1 MKKNRLLEYFGLN
14 SYDEI
19 MTYIRENPEDEKVKE
34 IKELFE
40 TYSTDLDRE
49 VDRNENNLYK
59 EFNCS
64 SKEEL
69 YENKRQDDEI
79 KPLLEFLDYAKSNI
93 KNNKKKQ

>member
-1 MKKNRLLEYFGLN
+1 MFNEKNRLLEYFGLN

-49 VDRNENNLYK
+49 VDRNEK
-59 EFNCS
+59 
-64 SKEEL
+64 
-69 YENKRQDDEI
+69 
-79 KPLLEFLDYAKSNI
+79 
-93 KNNKKKQ
+93 